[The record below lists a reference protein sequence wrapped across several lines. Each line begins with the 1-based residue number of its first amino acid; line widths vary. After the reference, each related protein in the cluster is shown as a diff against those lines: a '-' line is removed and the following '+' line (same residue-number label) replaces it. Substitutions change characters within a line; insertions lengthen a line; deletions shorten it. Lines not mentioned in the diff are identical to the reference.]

1 MTPKQTALANVS
13 IMMLTAVAVGF
24 AIGALLALFGPAWVG
39 TGFAFALLAYVVKMV
54 YDMEVDKAERLQ
66 RLNET
71 R

>member
-1 MTPKQTALANVS
+1 MTPKQTALTNVAL
-13 IMMLTAVAVGF
+13 MLFTAVAGGF
-24 AIGALLALFGPAWVG
+24 AIGALLTVFGPAWVG

-54 YDMEVDKAERLQ
+54 YDMEVDKATRLQ